1 MRLAYFGYPHVG
13 GTFSVF
19 RHLRTGL
26 APSGIDLMWI
36 GLGDEAQAAARHPAW
51 ARWAPAGFAVA
62 SAGSDRDTTAA
73 FVEAIVREG
82 FDGVIVNVLADRLQ
96 TNAIHY
102 LPRDLVRVMI
112 VHNITPGTYEAARSC
127 RDAVHATVGVSTRI
141 WCDLVNRHGFDAG
154 RIMMIPKA
162 TDARPHGRMYDR
174 LACRPLR
181 LLFVGRIEDQ
191 SKGVFWLP
199 AILRRLPAN
208 TTLTVV
214 GAGPDLPE
222 LRRRL
227 ARSGNRVC
235 FPGALPAEAVHA
247 MYADHDV
254 LLAPSR
260 YEGFQIVL
268 VEAMSKGCV
277 PVASHIR
284 GVTDMIVDSG
294 RNGFLFRVG
303 DCAAAAAAIS
313 RLADPRMFADLSAAA
328 IDTAARRF
336 GLDMMAQKYASLFLS
351 LRDSRP
357 ATAPGRSLSDWQMPS
372 GLKAGLRTYLPL
384 AVKNFVRTLNER
396 VAV

>member
-26 APSGIDLMWI
+26 APSGIDMSWV
-36 GLGDEAQAAARHPAW
+36 GLGDEAQAASRHPAW
-51 ARWAPAGFAVA
+51 SRWTDAGLAVP

-73 FVEAIVREG
+73 FVETIRREG
-82 FDGVIVNVLADRLQ
+82 FDGVVVNVLADRLQ
-96 TNAIHY
+96 TNAVHY
-102 LPRDLVRVMI
+102 LPPSLLRVMI
-112 VHNITPGTYEAARSC
+112 VHNITPGTYDAARSC

-141 WCDLVNRHGFDAG
+141 WCDLVDRYGFDPQ
-154 RIMMIPKA
+154 RTMMIPNA
-162 TDARPHGRMYDR
+162 TDARPHARMYDR

-199 AILRRLPAN
+199 AIMRRLPAN

-227 ARSGNRVC
+227 SRFGHRIY
-235 FPGALPAEAVHA
+235 FPGALPVEAVHA

-303 DCAAAAAAIS
+303 DTAAAAAAIA
-313 RLADPRMFADLSAAA
+313 RLAEPRVFADLSSAA
-328 IDTAARRF
+328 IETAAQRF
-336 GLDMMAQKYASLFLS
+336 RLDLMAEKYASLILS

-357 ATAPGRSLSDWQMPS
+357 ATAPSRSLSDWRMPS
-372 GLKAGLRTYLPL
+372 GLRAGLRTYLPL
-384 AVKNFVRTLNER
+384 SVKNFVRTLNER